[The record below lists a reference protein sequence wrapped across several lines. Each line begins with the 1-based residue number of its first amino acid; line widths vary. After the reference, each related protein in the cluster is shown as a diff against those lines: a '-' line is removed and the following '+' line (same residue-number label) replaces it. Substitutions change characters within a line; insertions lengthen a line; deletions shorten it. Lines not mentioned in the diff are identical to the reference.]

1 MAGGG
6 APAAGEGAGAASSV
20 DPHDM
25 QNFASGGA
33 GVPHAG
39 HRRSSCDPHD
49 MQNLAS
55 AGFAVPQLLQV
66 VSMTRNSSVR
76 EPHGRPTVI
85 WVTPCSGDLITCPVM
100 PDFLDLPKRPPK
112 PRSEGV
118 THVIDTGLS
127 TAEAASFAET
137 AGEYVDF
144 IRLGWGT
151 AYVTNDVE
159 TKIEAYRSR
168 GVPVLLG
175 GTLTEL
181 VWSQGRISEF
191 TEWLK
196 ELGIEHVEVS
206 SGTVQIPP
214 PEKAALIEQLAGDFT
229 VFAEVGEK
237 DPQALMAPYRWV
249 ELIKEALAAGATQ
262 VVCEGRATGDA
273 GMYRPDGE
281 PRTGLIDEIV
291 HEIDQAK
298 LIFEAPRKHQQ
309 VRFIEVLGPQVN
321 LGNVLPE
328 DALSLETLRL
338 GLRADTLKLFHEK

>member
-1 MAGGG
+1 
-6 APAAGEGAGAASSV
+6 
-20 DPHDM
+20 
-25 QNFASGGA
+25 
-33 GVPHAG
+33 
-39 HRRSSCDPHD
+39 
-49 MQNLAS
+49 
-55 AGFAVPQLLQV
+55 
-66 VSMTRNSSVR
+66 
-76 EPHGRPTVI
+76 
-85 WVTPCSGDLITCPVM
+85 M
-100 PDFLDLPKRPPK
+100 PDFLDLPERQPK
-112 PRSEGV
+112 PRSEGI

-137 AGEYVDF
+137 AGDYVDF
-144 IRLGWGT
+144 VRLGWGT
-151 AYVTNDVE
+151 AYVTSDLE
-159 TKIEAYRSR
+159 SKIDAYRSR

-181 VWSQGRISEF
+181 AWTQGRVDEF
-191 TEWLK
+191 SGWLR

-206 SGTVQIPP
+206 SGTVTIPSD
-214 PEKAALIEQLAGDFT
+214 EKAALIEKLAADFT

-237 DPQALMAPYRWV
+237 DPQALLAPYRWV
-249 ELIKEALAAGATQ
+249 ELIREALEAGAAQ
-262 VVCEGRATGDA
+262 VVCEGRVTGDA

-291 HEIDQAK
+291 HEVDQSK

>member
-1 MAGGG
+1 
-6 APAAGEGAGAASSV
+6 
-20 DPHDM
+20 
-25 QNFASGGA
+25 
-33 GVPHAG
+33 
-39 HRRSSCDPHD
+39 
-49 MQNLAS
+49 
-55 AGFAVPQLLQV
+55 
-66 VSMTRNSSVR
+66 
-76 EPHGRPTVI
+76 
-85 WVTPCSGDLITCPVM
+85 M
-100 PDFLDLPKRPPK
+100 PDFLKLPERQPK

-151 AYVTNDVE
+151 AYVTNDLDA
-159 TKIEAYRSR
+159 KLDAYRSR

-181 VWSQGRISEF
+181 VWAQGRIDEF
-191 TEWLK
+191 SAWLR

-206 SGTVQIPP
+206 SGTVQIPQD
-214 PEKAALIEQLAGDFT
+214 EKAALIKKLAADFM

-237 DPQALMAPYRWV
+237 DPQALLAPYRWV
-249 ELIKEALAAGATQ
+249 ELIRQALDAGAAQ
-262 VVCEGRATGDA
+262 VVCEGRVTGDA

-291 HEIDQAK
+291 HEIDQSR